1 MLRKQSKLPVD
12 DLNALKA
19 NAVEAY
25 RAAVKR
31 ANPFTAVQS
40 CIKKNG
46 IPTPKNGGQT
56 LVIGVGKAAPAMI
69 KGLLELLDGPNNCI
83 CITHKENGE
92 NVENCEMFKAG
103 HPVPDQTGESGS
115 KRVIAALEQVGKDD
129 QVLFLVSG
137 GGSALMPAPVDG
149 VNLEDK
155 IVLNEILLGSGLS
168 IDEMNHVRQQTSK
181 LKGGGL
187 LHYADPAPV
196 TSYIL
201 SDVIGNDLRV
211 IASGPTVS
219 PLGTKK
225 SALDILASNNLLK
238 LIPQNILNH
247 FEAETSE
254 RKSNDAV
261 NYLIGDNRESIHAS
275 AESLSKS
282 FVTFVEVEP
291 LIGDVNDAA
300 KKIHQK
306 LKEIESSTKPTAI
319 VWGGET
325 TVKIKGSGL
334 GGRNQELALIVAEL
348 AHQDPIRKSWTFLS
362 GGTDG
367 RDGPTEAAGA
377 IVDQE
382 TCKRILNEGY
392 QVYDFLA
399 ENNSNKALKISNDLL
414 HTGATGTNVA
424 DVQILIVSQ

>member
-1 MLRKQSKLPVD
+1 
-12 DLNALKA
+12 
-19 NAVEAY
+19 
-25 RAAVKR
+25 
-31 ANPFTAVQS
+31 
-40 CIKKNG
+40 
-46 IPTPKNGGQT
+46 
-56 LVIGVGKAAPAMI
+56 MI

-83 CITHKENGE
+83 CITHKENRE

-103 HPVPDQTGESGS
+103 HPVPDQTGELGS

-155 IVLNEILLGSGLS
+155 IVLNEILLSSGLS

-282 FVTFVEVEP
+282 FVTFVEDEP

-382 TCKRILNEGY
+382 TCNRILKEGH

>member
-12 DLNALKA
+12 DLNELKA
-19 NAVEAY
+19 KAVKGY
-25 RAAVKR
+25 RAAVER

-46 IPTPKNGGQT
+46 IPKPKNGGHT

-69 KGLLELLDGPNNCI
+69 NGLRELLNGPNNCI
-83 CITHKENGE
+83 CITHKENEE
-92 NVENCEMFKAG
+92 NVENCEMFRAG
-103 HPVPDQTGESGS
+103 HPVPDETGELGA
-115 KRVIAALEQVGKDD
+115 KRVIAALEQVGRDD

-149 VNLEDK
+149 IKLGDK
-155 IVLNEILLGSGLS
+155 IVLNEILLESGLS
-168 IDEMNHVRQQTSK
+168 IDEMNHIRQQISK

-219 PLGTKK
+219 PLGTSR
-225 SALDILASNNLLK
+225 SALDILASKNLFK
-238 LIPQNILNH
+238 LVPKNILNYL
-247 FEAETSE
+247 EPETSK
-254 RKSNDAV
+254 RKSIDAV
-261 NYLIGDNRESIHAS
+261 NYLIGDNRESIYAS
-275 AESLSKS
+275 AETLSKS
-282 FVTFVEVEP
+282 FVTFVEDEP
-291 LIGDVNDAA
+291 LVGDVNDAA

-306 LKEIESSTKPTAI
+306 IKEIELSTKPTAI

-325 TVKIKGSGL
+325 TVKIRGSGL

-348 AHQDPIRKSWTFLS
+348 AHEDPIRKSWTFLS

-377 IVDQE
+377 IVDQQ
-382 TCKRILNEGY
+382 TCERILKEGY
-392 QVYDFLA
+392 QVCDFLS
-399 ENNSNKALKISNDLL
+399 ENNSNRALKISNDLL

-424 DVQILIVSQ
+424 DVQILIVSL